1 MIELQAVSRQYRA
14 GGEVIRALD
23 AVDLSIAAGE
33 FVAIMGQSG
42 SGKSTLMNILG
53 CLDHPT
59 GGHYLLEGHDV
70 GKLSDDARARL
81 RSRAFGFVFQS
92 YNLIPR
98 MSALEQVELPLVYQG
113 ARDRSRRAAAAL
125 QAVGLGARMRHRP
138 TQLSGGQ
145 QQRVAIA
152 RSLVVEPRV
161 LLADEPTGAL
171 DTRTGEEVM
180 EVLRT
185 LVRTRGI
192 TVIIVTHEPEIAAFA
207 DRAIRMRDGRI
218 VADERVA

>member
-1 MIELQAVSRQYRA
+1 MIELQAVSRHYRA

-59 GGHYLLEGHDV
+59 GGRYLLEGHDV

-125 QAVGLGARMRHRP
+125 QTVGLGARMRHRP

-192 TVIIVTHEPEIAAFA
+192 TVIIVTHEPEIAAFT